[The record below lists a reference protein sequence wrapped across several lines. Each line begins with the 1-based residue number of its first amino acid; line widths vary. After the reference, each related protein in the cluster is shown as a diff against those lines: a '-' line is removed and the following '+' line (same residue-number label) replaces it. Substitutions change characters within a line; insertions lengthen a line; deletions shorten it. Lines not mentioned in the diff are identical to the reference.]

1 MIRTEAALM
10 AQCQMIR
17 EFFAEGCTRLQTLVS
32 MGIPVY
38 LWRGSGISADLAM
51 RLDNTDDVNLLPHNT
66 NAIHDNTSNL
76 FDTRRGLF

>member
-1 MIRTEAALM
+1 
-10 AQCQMIR
+10 
-17 EFFAEGCTRLQTLVS
+17 

-38 LWRGSGISADLAM
+38 LWRGSGISADFAM
-51 RLDNTDDVNLLPHNT
+51 RLDNTDDVNLLPQNT